1 MVAEGRTERRER
13 MLAVV
18 SHEDGAGEGD
28 VDVLEE
34 QTEVVLVIKVS
45 KFASVFSN

>member
-1 MVAEGRTERRER
+1 MVAGGRTERRER

-28 VDVLEE
+28 VDVLE
-34 QTEVVLVIKVS
+34 TEVDFVIKVS
-45 KFASVFSN
+45 